1 MGSIFDDIFKPSG
14 ALPLASLF
22 SQRSN
27 FRAGQLPNQASKPAS
42 DVTQQNLADSAPA
55 NTQTSDKKSKGTKKR
70 KHSTLEVEETA
81 APVSYPTQKPTVKE
95 STEKAEAPSEAQK
108 PQASEQPQLPGTK
121 PSKSKDHKR
130 KAKPDLNVKASEPLA
145 TTTADQRPPKQK
157 KLAKIPD
164 SNAGAA
170 QDIAGIT
177 QVGNSSSGITHLASQ
192 QDDAQTAAEE
202 QEALQVILHA
212 VFCQTCLGC
221 ISVVSTATPICA
233 IFRCTTCFAQAL
245 RRSVS
250 VCDAEAL
257 T

>member
-27 FRAGQLPNQASKPAS
+27 FRAGQAPNQAAKPAS
-42 DVTQQNLADSAPA
+42 DVTQHNLADSAPA

-81 APVSYPTQKPTVKE
+81 AQVSNPTQKATVKE
-95 STEKAEAPSEAQK
+95 STQKAEAPSDAQK
-108 PQASEQPQLPGTK
+108 PQSSEQPQLPGTK
-121 PSKSKDHKR
+121 PSKSKDPKR

-145 TTTADQRPPKQK
+145 ITTADQRPRKQK
-157 KLAKIPD
+157 KLAKTPD

-170 QDIAGIT
+170 QEIAGIT
-177 QVGNSSSGITHLASQ
+177 QIGNSSSGITQLASQ
-192 QDDAQTAAEE
+192 QDDAQIAAQE
-202 QEALQVILHA
+202 QEALQVILCS
-212 VFCQTCLGC
+212 VCCQACLGC
-221 ISVVSTATPICA
+221 ISVVSAATPICA
-233 IFRCTTCFAQAL
+233 IFPCTTCFAQAL
-245 RRSVS
+245 LQSVS
-250 VCDAEAL
+250 VCNAEAL